1 MATGVYASARGAWAT
16 SFRYRDFRYL
26 WVSTVLDSI
35 GFGMESVALGW
46 LVFEMTDSPFWVTV
60 AFSARIA
67 PFLLLGVVSG
77 ALSDWMERRLLL
89 RFITIARGT
98 GAGLM
103 AFLVL
108 ADLTHL
114 ANVMLLTLVGA
125 CVSPF
130 LQTARQAFAYDL
142 VGPRDALNGLSLN
155 AMGQRVGAILGAL
168 LAGVGIDFLGL
179 GNQYLLVG
187 AVYLVALVV
196 LFGVRSGG
204 QAAPEAR
211 EPVLRN
217 LSDSILMI
225 RQNRTLAVLIALTG
239 LTESLGWVF
248 WSLLP
253 VMAREVLGVGAAGL
267 GALSAA
273 AQCGGIV
280 GLMVLANLRGFRKKG
295 QLMFVAAVVLGLGEM
310 AFSIP
315 WAASFLI
322 FIVLLALVNAWAFV
336 SNTIYQI
343 LMQDSVPNEQRGR
356 AAGAWVLA
364 IGISPAG
371 HLAAGGIAGAL
382 GAPTALLVYG
392 AALVLVTAGTALA
405 LPGIRRLE

>member
-26 WVSTVLDSI
+26 WVCTVLDSI

-46 LVFEMTDSPFWVTV
+46 LVLVMTDSPFWVTV
-60 AFSARIA
+60 AFSARIT
-67 PFLLLGVVSG
+67 PFLLFGVLSG
-77 ALSDWMERRLLL
+77 AVSDWMERRVLL
-89 RFITIARGT
+89 RFITIARGA

-103 AFLVL
+103 ALLVL
-108 ADLTHL
+108 TDLTHL
-114 ANVMLLTLVGA
+114 ANVMLLTLVVA
-125 CVSPF
+125 CVIPF
-130 LQTARQAFAYDL
+130 LQTVRQAFTYDL
-142 VGPRDALNGLSLN
+142 VGSRDALNGLSLN
-155 AMGQRVGAILGAL
+155 AMGQRVGAIFGAL
-168 LAGVGIDFLGL
+168 LAGVGIDFLGI

-196 LFGVRSGG
+196 LFGIRSGG

-217 LSDSILMI
+217 LSESILMI

-239 LTESLGWVF
+239 VTESLGWVF
-248 WSLLP
+248 MSLLP
-253 VMAREVLGVGAAGL
+253 VMAREMLGVGAAGL
-267 GALSAA
+267 GAMSAA
-273 AQCGGIV
+273 AQVGGIV

-295 QLMFVAAVVLGLGEM
+295 QLMFVAAVALGLGQM
-310 AFSIP
+310 TFSIP
-315 WAASFLI
+315 WAASLVIFL
-322 FIVLLALVNAWAFV
+322 VLLALVNAWAFA
-336 SNTIYQI
+336 SNTLYQI

-364 IGISPAG
+364 IGVSPAG
-371 HLAAGGIAGAL
+371 HLAAGGIAGVL
-382 GAPTALLVYG
+382 GAPAVLMIYG
-392 AALVLVTAGTALA
+392 AALVLVSAGTALA